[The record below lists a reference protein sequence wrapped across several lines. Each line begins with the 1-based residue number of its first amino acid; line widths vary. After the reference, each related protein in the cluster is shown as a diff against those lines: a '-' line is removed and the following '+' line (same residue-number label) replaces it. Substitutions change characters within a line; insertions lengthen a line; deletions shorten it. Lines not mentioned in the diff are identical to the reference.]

1 MAPVFPTGYIR
12 LVIDLTAGT
21 DDEFFSVHRSTAGPI
36 TADNPGTSIA
46 ENLRTLQGRAVFIDD
61 SVPIGV
67 DVWYQVTG
75 SDGGVINS
83 GPIQQ
88 TTGIGF
94 MWLKD
99 TLRPWA
105 DIPFDTCDTT
115 QGHAAS
121 GCELI
126 DPEFVWGGFVGDI
139 TQDADAGLFPI
150 LNAEHPADVFARR
163 KFARG
168 SLTFFTR
175 TIEAID
181 TVYDLFTAG
190 GPLLLQLP
198 AEYGWHDTFIQ
209 PDDLH
214 RAYIAN
220 DQRRPERVWN
230 VDFTVVDQPG
240 GPAQGTACNNWCEI
254 NDAFATYADFEAAGD
269 TYSELLQGVTL
280 CPPGV
285 EDGFGIGPFGA
296 GPFGDGG

>member
-1 MAPVFPTGYIR
+1 MAPVFPTGYVR
-12 LVIDLTAGT
+12 LFISMLVSGGT
-21 DDEFFSVHRSTAGPI
+21 DTTFTVRRSTFGPI
-36 TADNPGTSIA
+36 TPDNPGDLIA
-46 ENLRTLQGRAVFIDD
+46 SDLPLLNQQAVFIDD

-67 DVWYQVTG
+67 TVWWTVDGNAGGQNTFTG
-75 SDGGVINS
+75 
-83 GPIQQ
+83 QQ

-99 TLRPWA
+99 VLRPWA

-115 QGHAAS
+115 QGHAAQ

-126 DPEFVWGGFVGDI
+126 SPEFVWGGFVGDI
-139 TQDADAGLFPI
+139 TQDVDAGLFPI

-168 SLTFFTR
+168 SFTFFTR
-175 TIEAID
+175 TLENID

-198 AEYGWHDTFIQ
+198 SEYGWHDTFLQ
-209 PDDLH
+209 PDDLK
-214 RAYIAN
+214 RSYIAN
-220 DQRRPERVWN
+220 DQRRPERRWT
-230 VDFTVVDQPG
+230 VDFTVVDMPG
-240 GPAQGTACNNWCEI
+240 GPTQGTACNNWCEV
-254 NDAFATYADFEAAGD
+254 NDAFATYADFEAAGQ
-269 TYSELLQGVTL
+269 TYSNLLQGIVL
-280 CPPGV
+280 CPPGF